1 MQLKERTMN
10 ILLLGVGMQG
20 KAALHDLWRS
30 PEVKRIVAADNDL
43 PALRQHVRDRG
54 YGDRV
59 VCEHVDAENPES
71 ILRLMAAK
79 PTVAIDLLPS
89 RFSPLVGR
97 AALQSRVHLVNTV
110 YVLPEMRKLADEI
123 AAAGLTFL
131 PEFGMDPG
139 IDLVLLGRAVGLFDR
154 IDTIDSYGAGV
165 PEASAANNAINYK
178 VTWTFAGV
186 LRAYMRGGRLI
197 RGGRVVDIGNREM
210 FSPENIHMID
220 IPGLGRFEAFANGDA
235 LQYAELLGIDPQK
248 LERLGRYS
256 FRWPGHCAF
265 WKKMVDLHLLDDE
278 PLQVDGVTV
287 NRRSFLAAAIEPY
300 IRLGEKER
308 DVAVIR
314 VDVTGMKQGKKMRAV
329 LQIIDS
335 RDLDT
340 GFTAMNRTVGYTAS
354 IGALMIAGGQLSKR
368 GLLSPL
374 RDVPYELFKSELARR
389 NIHINEEISALE

>member
-1 MQLKERTMN
+1 MN

-20 KAALHDLWRS
+20 KAALHDLWLR
-30 PEVKRIVAADNDL
+30 PEVERIVAADGDL
-43 PALRQHVRDRG
+43 KALRRHVRERR
-54 YGDRV
+54 YGGRV
-59 VCEHVDAENPES
+59 VCEHVDAADPES
-71 ILRLMAAK
+71 VLRLMAAR
-79 PTVAIDLLPS
+79 PEVVVDLLPS
-89 RFSPLVGR
+89 RFSPAVGR

-110 YVLPEMRKLADEI
+110 YVLPEMRKLAGEV

-154 IDTIDSYGAGV
+154 VDAIDSYGAGV
-165 PEASAANNAINYK
+165 PEAAAANNALKYK

-197 RGGRVVDIGNREM
+197 RDGRVVDVGSREM
-210 FSPENIHMID
+210 FSPENIHEVD
-220 IPGLGRFEAFANGDA
+220 IPGLGRFEAFANGDS
-235 LQYAELLGIDPQK
+235 LHYAELLGIDPLS

-265 WKKMVDLHLLDDE
+265 WKKMVDLRLLDDE

-287 NRRSFLAAAIEPY
+287 NKRNFLAAAIEPH

-308 DVAVIR
+308 DAAVIR
-314 VDVTGMKQGKKMRAV
+314 VDVRGMKNGKKMRAV
-329 LQIIDS
+329 LQVIDR
-335 RDLDT
+335 RDLET

-354 IGALMIAGGQLSKR
+354 IGALMIAGGALGKR
-368 GLLSPL
+368 GILSPL
-374 RDVPYELFKSELARR
+374 RDVPYEPFRAELAKRG
-389 NIHINEEISALE
+389 IQVSEEITELE